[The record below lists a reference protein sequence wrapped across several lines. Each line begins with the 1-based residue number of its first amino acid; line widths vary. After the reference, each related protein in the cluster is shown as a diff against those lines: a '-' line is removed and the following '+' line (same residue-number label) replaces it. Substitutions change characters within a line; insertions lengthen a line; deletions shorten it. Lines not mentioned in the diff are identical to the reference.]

1 MISKLHLHNFKC
13 FEDQGFGVGP
23 LTVLSGLNG
32 MGKSTVLQAMLL
44 LRQSFEQGLLQK
56 TGLALNGEYVKVG
69 TAKDALF
76 EDAADDSLAL
86 TLGYGDQLEAKWSF
100 SYDAAADVMGRT
112 SGTGEEG
119 VFAEP
124 LFGTGFH
131 YLEAERTGPRILF
144 ETSDYYVRRL
154 RKIGTK
160 GEYAAHFLTL
170 FGGEPVAVSQLL
182 HPCGESDRLKDQV
195 EAWLGEISP
204 GTRLHDTSH
213 RTLDIVSLEYSF
225 AHGKKVSNNYRATN
239 VGFGITYVLPL
250 LVAILSSKPGSLVLL
265 ENPEAHLHPRGQLR
279 IGELVS
285 LAAGGGVQT
294 IVETHS
300 DHILN
305 GIRLAVH
312 GGKLA
317 AGKAILH
324 FFQRGTCEGVCP
336 SQVISPRIDRNGRL
350 DCWPEGFFD
359 EADRALDRLMG
370 PSAG

>member
-124 LFGTGFH
+124 LFGTGFTTWR
-131 YLEAERTGPRILF
+131 LSERDRGF
-144 ETSDYYVRRL
+144 YSRRQ
-154 RKIGTK
+154 T
-160 GEYAAHFLTL
+160 TM
-170 FGGEPVAVSQLL
+170 
-182 HPCGESDRLKDQV
+182 
-195 EAWLGEISP
+195 LG
-204 GTRLHDTSH
+204 
-213 RTLDIVSLEYSF
+213 VC
-225 AHGKKVSNNYRATN
+225 
-239 VGFGITYVLPL
+239 
-250 LVAILSSKPGSLVLL
+250 
-265 ENPEAHLHPRGQLR
+265 
-279 IGELVS
+279 
-285 LAAGGGVQT
+285 
-294 IVETHS
+294 
-300 DHILN
+300 
-305 GIRLAVH
+305 
-312 GGKLA
+312 GKL
-317 AGKAILH
+317 GPKASTPH
-324 FFQRGTCEGVCP
+324 T
-336 SQVISPRIDRNGRL
+336 S
-350 DCWPEGFFD
+350 
-359 EADRALDRLMG
+359 
-370 PSAG
+370 